1 MAQWTIGR
9 TRVAQN
15 ADGRL
20 EFFTLSTDGALW
32 HIWQMDPGGVWSDW
46 NSLGRAIGA
55 EPVVFQNADG
65 RLEVFVWGTD
75 NALWHIWQMVPNSGY
90 SGWSNWA
97 SLGGV

>member
-1 MAQWTIGR
+1 
-9 TRVAQN
+9 
-15 ADGRL
+15 
-20 EFFTLSTDGALW
+20 
-32 HIWQMDPGGVWSDW
+32 
-46 NSLGRAIGA
+46 
-55 EPVVFQNADG
+55 VFQNADG